1 MAYINPWLEM
11 MSDLDASDLHI
22 RASQKPCYRVNGNV
36 EIAAESD
43 PIHADSIEHM
53 VHEILKE
60 EQIRR
65 FRDAGELDFSYGLS
79 DGQRF
84 RGKYFVEHRGP
95 AVTFRRIPARV
106 PSFSELNLPD
116 ELTEFTELKSGLVL
130 VTGATGSGKT
140 STLAAMIDLINAT
153 YHRHIVTLEDPI
165 EYLYDGQKKSRVHQR
180 GLHEDVV
187 DFQSGI
193 RAALREDVDVLLVGE
208 LRDQEA
214 IKLTL
219 RAAECGLLVFATLH
233 TNGAVESINRIIDI
247 FPTDEQSQVRAMLSQ
262 SLAGIVSQMLL
273 PRADRPG
280 QIPAVEIL
288 VATGAV
294 RSLIREEKT
303 HEIPSLIQS
312 GKAHG
317 MLSLADSLESL
328 VRRGKINADDACHS
342 ATR

>member
-1 MAYINPWLEM
+1 MAHIDHWLETM
-11 MSDLDASDLHI
+11 ADVDASDLHL
-22 RASQKPCYRVNGNV
+22 RAGLRPCYRVNGQV
-36 EIAAESD
+36 EVAEESEPVD
-43 PIHADSIEHM
+43 VDSLGRM

-60 EQIRR
+60 EQVRR
-65 FRDAGELDFSYGLS
+65 LQDARELDFSYGLG

-84 RGKYFVEHRGP
+84 RGKYFIEHRGP
-95 AVTFRRIPARV
+95 ALTFRRIPARV
-106 PSFSELNLPD
+106 PSFAELNLPD

-130 VTGATGSGKT
+130 VTGSTGSGKT

-165 EYLYDGQKKSRVHQR
+165 EYLYEGRKKSRVHQR

-247 FPTDEQSQVRAMLSQ
+247 FPTDEQNQVRAMLSQ
-262 SLAGIVSQMLL
+262 SLAGIVSQTLL

-303 HEIPSLIQS
+303 HEITNLIQS

-328 VRRGKINADDACHS
+328 VRHGKINAQDACHS